1 MADIRLIPL
10 DHVTNMFSFLIFV
23 VVIFHRKD
31 VRYHLGIGI
40 ESNAESDYPTTVV
53 IGHLGMPPA
62 SKDSVIYAA
71 IILVGVYVLIG
82 FEVTNYDIEHFAI
95 LITYG
100 PYCKKEE
107 RLLFPMHFVYKLFIT
122 YWLSFILI
130 YRHSYL
136 RYFCLTFRPMIIFHR
151 TASKIQVFFYENFQ
165 YYHYNLNPNIKQLC
179 IL

>member
-1 MADIRLIPL
+1 
-10 DHVTNMFSFLIFV
+10 
-23 VVIFHRKD
+23 
-31 VRYHLGIGI
+31 
-40 ESNAESDYPTTVV
+40 
-53 IGHLGMPPA
+53 MPPA

-122 YWLSFILI
+122 YWLSFTLI

-151 TASKIQVFFYENFQ
+151 TASKIQFFSMRTFNIIIIIWILILNNCVFCDFFCSLYTEQWRPWLAHLQF
-165 YYHYNLNPNIKQLC
+165 
-179 IL
+179 